1 MENKQSVYETL
12 ASVDVKSKVVKK
24 GNMDYLS
31 WSNAWHM
38 LKENYPNAQRNV
50 YEDPATGWNYFSDGR
65 SAWVKVGIEVNGIE
79 HIDYLPVM
87 DFRNKSVN
95 VDTVTSMDVNKT
107 IQRSTTKAIAMDG
120 LGLSLWKGED
130 IPEMTVEAKQ
140 AKLVPLKVDDA
151 NWAKVKSY
159 VVANKETGILKIT
172 ENLSA
177 KYTIPAA
184 TKTELQKLLK

>member
-95 VDTVTSMDVNKT
+95 VDSVSSMDVNKT
-107 IQRSTTKAIAMDG
+107 IQRSTTKAIAMHG

-130 IPEMTVEAKQ
+130 IPEMTVEAKEV
-140 AKLVPLKVDDA
+140 KLVPLKVDDA
-151 NWAKVKSY
+151 NWAKVKAY
-159 VVANKETGILKIT
+159 VVANKEIGILKIA

>member
-107 IQRSTTKAIAMDG
+107 IQRSTTKAIAMHG

-130 IPEMTVEAKQ
+130 IPEMTVEAKET
-140 AKLVPLKVDDA
+140 KLVPLKVDDA
-151 NWAKVKSY
+151 NWAKVKAY
-159 VVANKETGILKIT
+159 VVANKEIGILKIA

>member
-107 IQRSTTKAIAMDG
+107 IQRSTTKAIAMHG

-130 IPEMTVEAKQ
+130 IPEMTVEAKEV
-140 AKLVPLKVDDA
+140 KLVTLKVDDA

-159 VVANKETGILKIT
+159 VVANKEIGILKIT

-177 KYTIPAA
+177 KYVIPTA

>member
-50 YEDPATGWNYFSDGR
+50 YEDPATGWNYLSDGR

-107 IQRSTTKAIAMDG
+107 IQRSTTKAIAMHG

-130 IPEMTVEAKQ
+130 IPEMTVEAKE

-151 NWAKVKSY
+151 NWAKVKDY
-159 VVANKETGILKIT
+159 VVAKKEIGILKIA

>member
-24 GNMDYLS
+24 GNVDYLS

-50 YEDPATGWNYFSDGR
+50 YEDQATGWNYFSDGK
-65 SAWVKVGIEVNGIE
+65 SAWVKVGVVVDGVE

-107 IQRSTTKAIAMDG
+107 IQRSTTKAIAMHG

-130 IPEMTVEAKQ
+130 IPEMTVEPKEV
-140 AKLVPLKVDDA
+140 KLVPLKVDDS

-159 VVANKETGILKIT
+159 VVANKEIGILKIT

-177 KYTIPAA
+177 KYIIPAA

>member
-95 VDTVTSMDVNKT
+95 VDSVSSMDVNKT
-107 IQRSTTKAIAMDG
+107 IQRSTTKAIAMHG

-140 AKLVPLKVDDA
+140 VKLVPLKVDDA
-151 NWAKVKSY
+151 NWAKVKAY
-159 VVANKETGILKIT
+159 VVANKEIGILKIT

>member
-107 IQRSTTKAIAMDG
+107 IQRSTTKAIAMHG

-159 VVANKETGILKIT
+159 VVANKEIGILKIA

>member
-107 IQRSTTKAIAMDG
+107 IQRSTTKAIAMHG

-130 IPEMTVEAKQ
+130 IPEMTVEPKEV
-140 AKLVPLKVDDA
+140 KLVTLKVDDA

-159 VVANKETGILKIT
+159 VVANKEIGILKIT

-177 KYTIPAA
+177 KYVIPTA

>member
-95 VDTVTSMDVNKT
+95 VDAVSSMDVNKT
-107 IQRSTTKAIAMDG
+107 IQRSTTKAIAMHG

-130 IPEMTVEAKQ
+130 IPEMTVEAKEV
-140 AKLVPLKVDDA
+140 KLVTLKVDDA

-159 VVANKETGILKIT
+159 VVANKEIGILKIT

-177 KYTIPAA
+177 KYVIPTA